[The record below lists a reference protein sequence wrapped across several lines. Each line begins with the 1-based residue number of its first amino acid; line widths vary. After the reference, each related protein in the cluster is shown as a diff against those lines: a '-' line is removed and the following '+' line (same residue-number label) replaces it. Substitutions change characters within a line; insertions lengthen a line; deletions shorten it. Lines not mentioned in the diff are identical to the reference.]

1 MNSDIFYFFFISS
14 ALVLSLMGLWFAAV
28 MPMSD
33 RWSKRFFLDY
43 FIVFLLCCLSIPA
56 EMMLT
61 YFSAPIAAAYFLLI
75 LECLI
80 LSLPLL
86 MLVVY
91 LLHCCGENIRASRL
105 LRAVLVLWAIY
116 VVLLVFS
123 PFIGSVTYITSVSL
137 YQRGPLYPLL
147 LLPLV
152 AIQLLTLVSVIRRRA
167 RLSPVIFFSFLVAI
181 VPMTAALLAQM
192 FVDAFPILDIS
203 FILAALSMY
212 GLVLSDQIEQDL
224 RRQREIANQQLE
236 IANQQLEIANQRASV
251 MVLQMRPHF
260 IYNTMTTI
268 YYLCKQDADKA
279 QQVTLDFT
287 EYLRKNFTAI
297 ASDKTV
303 PFADELKHTQAYL
316 AVEQAQH
323 EDDLFME
330 FDTPHTRFRVPP
342 LTLQP
347 LVENAVKHGL
357 DPDGEPLHICV
368 RTRQTNSGSEITVE
382 NDGPDFDPANDN
394 EPHIALNNIRQRL
407 EMMCGGKL
415 EIAPRLG
422 GGTVVT
428 VTIPGETKRRT
439 EEPEQ
444 NGSVLTTG

>member
-1 MNSDIFYFFFISS
+1 MNSDLFYFSVISS

-43 FIVFLLCCLSIPA
+43 FIAFLLCCLSIPA

-123 PFIGSVTYITSVSL
+123 PFIGGFTYITSVSL

-260 IYNTMTTI
+260 IYNTLMSI
-268 YYLCKQDADKA
+268 YSLCNQNPQRAR
-279 QQVTLDFT
+279 QVTLDFT
-287 EYLRKNFTAI
+287 DYLRKNFNAV
-297 ASDKTV
+297 ASDHAI
-303 PFADELKHTQAYL
+303 PFTSELEHTRAYL
-316 AVEQAQH
+316 AVEQAQY
-323 EDDLFME
+323 EEQLVVDY
-330 FDTPHTRFRVPP
+330 DTPFIRFRLPP

-347 LVENAVKHGL
+347 IVENAVKHGM
-357 DPDGEPLHICV
+357 DPYAGPLHISV
-368 RTRQTNSGSEITVE
+368 RTRHTDAGAEIVVADNGRGFESADSGEGHVT
-382 NDGPDFDPANDN
+382 
-394 EPHIALNNIRQRL
+394 LKNIRQRL
-407 EMMCGGKL
+407 ESMCGGTMV
-415 EIAPRLG
+415 IAPNDG

-428 VTIPGETKRRT
+428 LTIPDRAAE
-439 EEPEQ
+439 
-444 NGSVLTTG
+444 SD